1 MGFVNKQHI
10 LAIDDE
16 DHILELL
23 RYNLENNSF
32 RVTTCTS
39 VEEAEDILGTQKVDI
54 ILLDIMLPGIDGIT
68 ALEKFR
74 KDKRLQ
80 AIPIILLT
88 AKSEEVDKVVGL
100 ELGADDYITKP
111 FSVRELIA
119 RVKAVLRRN
128 QRTEESTKI
137 SKKDDTLT
145 YKKLTLDNESHVVM
159 CDGETLQLTNK
170 EFEVLKFLMTHK
182 GKVLT
187 REVILD
193 KVWGYDYFGET
204 RTVDV
209 HIRYLRS
216 KLEEYGAADYIE
228 TVRGVGYKFAK
239 E

>member
-1 MGFVNKQHI
+1 MNRQHV

-23 RYNLENNSF
+23 KYNLENNSF
-32 RVTTCTS
+32 KVTTCTS
-39 VEEAEDILGTQKVDI
+39 VEQAEEILDKQKVDI

-74 KDKRLQ
+74 KDNRTK

-88 AKSEEVDKVVGL
+88 AKSEEVDKVIGL

-128 QRTEESTKI
+128 QRAEENSK
-137 SKKDDTLT
+137 SKKNSDSLT
-145 YKKLTLDNESHVVM
+145 YKNLILDNESHIVM
-159 CDGETLQLTNK
+159 CNGEVVQLTNK
-170 EFEVLKFLMTHK
+170 EFEVLRFLMSNR

-228 TVRGVGYKFAK
+228 TVRGVGYRFVK

>member
-1 MGFVNKQHI
+1 MNKQHI

-23 RYNLENNSF
+23 KYNLENNSF
-32 RVTTCTS
+32 KVTTCTS
-39 VEEAEDILGTQKVDI
+39 VEQAQEILEKQKVDI
-54 ILLDIMLPGIDGIT
+54 MLLDIMLPGVDGIT
-68 ALEKFR
+68 ALGEFR
-74 KDKRLQ
+74 KNDRIKE
-80 AIPIILLT
+80 IPIILLT
-88 AKSEEVDKVVGL
+88 AKSEEVDKVIGL

-128 QRTEESTKI
+128 QRGEESNKNGK
-137 SKKDDTLT
+137 SSDHFT
-145 YKKLTLDNESHVVM
+145 YKKLKLDNESHVVM
-159 CDGETLQLTNK
+159 CDGEILQLTHK
-170 EFEVLKFLMTHK
+170 EFEVLKFLMSNR

-228 TVRGVGYKFAK
+228 TVRGVGYKFVK